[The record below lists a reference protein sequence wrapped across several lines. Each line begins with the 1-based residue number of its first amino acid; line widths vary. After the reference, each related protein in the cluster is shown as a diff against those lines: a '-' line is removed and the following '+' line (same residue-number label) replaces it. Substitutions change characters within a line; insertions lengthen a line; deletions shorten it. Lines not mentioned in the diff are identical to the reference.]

1 MNKVIWKFPLK
12 LTDIQDVLLPIGA
25 QILSVAEQNGVICLW
40 AIVNPEEE
48 KATRSIEIHG
58 TGNDSFGPGSRT
70 FLGTVVM
77 NPFVWHVF
85 EVSRF

>member
-1 MNKVIWKFPLK
+1 MNKVIWKFPLN

-40 AIVNPEEE
+40 AVVDPEAEDG
-48 KATRSIEIHG
+48 TRLIEIHG
-58 TGNDSFGPGSRT
+58 TGNDFGPGNRL

-77 NPFVWHVF
+77 NAFVWHVF
-85 EVSRF
+85 EVVL